1 MNQKTIPVGCA
12 LTKEEY
18 RKFKEICERNG
29 TYPSAAV
36 RFAINLYMRIAGG
49 ENLEG
54 NAITYGEESSENT
67 GLDR

>member
-49 ENLEG
+49 ENLDG
-54 NAITYGEESSENT
+54 NGLSELVKGYANP
-67 GLDR
+67 D

>member
-12 LTKEEY
+12 LTNEEY

-49 ENLEG
+49 ENLDG
-54 NAITYGEESSENT
+54 NGLSELVKDYANP
-67 GLDR
+67 D

>member
-49 ENLEG
+49 ENLDG
-54 NAITYGEESSENT
+54 NGLSELVKDYANP
-67 GLDR
+67 D

>member
-49 ENLEG
+49 ENLDG
-54 NAITYGEESSENT
+54 N
-67 GLDR
+67 GLTELVKDYANPD